1 MSELKVEPNE
11 LKIAT
16 IFERI
21 FLWQGAD
28 QMRRF
33 DRYSAAFARSRFTA
47 DVSCARMA
55 SGDIANPASW

>member
-21 FLWQGAD
+21 FLWQ
-28 QMRRF
+28 MRRF
-33 DRYSAAFARSRFTA
+33 DR
-47 DVSCARMA
+47 
-55 SGDIANPASW
+55 